1 MRMSAGGLF
10 LGVSYIT
17 RSVLKYLYDID
28 SAASGDYIV
37 LKIWNSNRFIAIK
50 YMFLESFA
58 MYAK

>member
-37 LKIWNSNRFIAIK
+37 LKIWNSNRFK
-50 YMFLESFA
+50 TNVLESFA

>member
-37 LKIWNSNRFIAIK
+37 LKIWNSNRFCDKTNA
-50 YMFLESFA
+50 LESFA